1 MVLLSLSLISDTS
14 GGGGMRDVDEY
25 RGDACPD
32 ETLCALVLGGA
43 PIVRAG
49 ITYMLKR
56 EYAGRVH
63 VFSADWTARD
73 RALTECGKRLGLVVL
88 YADDEAR
95 QAACLKLANGLEGA
109 GSLVVLSPSEGR
121 LVVRQDGVVV
131 LPLSAS
137 LPIWRKALQVAARRR
152 SRLPSH
158 PQAPAA
164 QVPAPP
170 LTERQHEVLELLS
183 MGLSNKTIA
192 SRLSL
197 SVGTVKLHVA
207 AVLRGLQARNRLELV
222 LSGAA
227 VQAVLHRARS
237 TAQDALKAD

>member
-1 MVLLSLSLISDTS
+1 MQ
-14 GGGGMRDVDEY
+14 DVDEY
-25 RGDACPD
+25 VGEARPH

-56 EYAGRVH
+56 EYAGRAH
-63 VFSADWTARD
+63 VFSADWEARE
-73 RALTECGKRLGLVVL
+73 RALAGCGKRLGLLVL
-88 YADDEAR
+88 YADDETR
-95 QAACLKLANGLEGA
+95 QLACLNLASSVEYV
-109 GSLVVLSPSEGR
+109 GSLVVVPPTAPEGR
-121 LVVRQDGVVV
+121 LVVRQDGVVL

-137 LPIWRKALQVAARRR
+137 LPIWRKALHQVAAKRR
-152 SRLPSH
+152 SSLQFCAAVP
-158 PQAPAA
+158 PAQGPAA
-164 QVPAPP
+164 P

-207 AVLRGLQARNRLELV
+207 AVLRALRARNRLELV
-222 LSGAA
+222 LSRAA
-227 VQAVLHRARS
+227 VQAVLERPRSLLAELGNARP
-237 TAQDALKAD
+237 